1 MSHVPDASEY
11 RPLEGLP
18 IPVVILRAGQVAYA
32 NPALTAL
39 LGASTAELSRLSMP
53 ELLQRF
59 MPQERTWLEPLVEAR
74 SRGERPPES
83 EAWLRLRG
91 ADGRERMCHVRISTT
106 PGAVPEERVVV
117 VLDMESEDSVRRLT
131 EALVAVGVK
140 MMHCRDENA
149 VLEMAVEA
157 IHQQG
162 FYVAVL
168 RLDGDAFVHGPLRQ
182 DPAAL
187 AFGEKLYG
195 RRIQEVRFPRTSMAH
210 MEAVLTER
218 KAAYT
223 QDIHLTLERFHAPE
237 LAAYLKSAFPNSRAL
252 DAPIFIGGTAYGI
265 LAIQGQALT
274 PTSASTLELFA
285 SMVGSAL
292 ENVRH
297 HHQAAARLAE
307 VSRLQ
312 GDLVEQERLRVLG
325 EAAGVVAHEVR
336 NPLGAILNVATVLK
350 REPRLSPIGA
360 SAVTMLEEEV
370 TRLEDIVRD
379 LLDVVRPFE
388 ARLKPVNLGELAR
401 RTVESLRPVAE
412 ATQAQ
417 VELDEP
423 PGLPELQGDETLLQL
438 ALSNLL
444 RYALRSS
451 PPGGRVRLTLGRVP
465 GGLLV
470 VVEDQGAG
478 LSSVDSQRVFEPFFT
493 SRATGAGLGLAVVRR
508 VALAHGGSVGV
519 QERPGGGARFELK
532 LPESL
537 DS

>member
-1 MSHVPDASEY
+1 MSGASEY
-11 RPLEGLP
+11 QPLEGLP
-18 IPVVILRAGQVAYA
+18 IPVAIVRAERVVYA

-39 LGASTAELSRLSMP
+39 LGAATEELSQLSMA
-53 ELLQRF
+53 EFIRQF
-59 MPQERTWLEPLVEAR
+59 MPQEHPWLGPLYETRAP
-74 SRGERPPES
+74 GERMPDS
-83 EAWLRLRG
+83 GFWLRLRS
-91 ADGRERMCHVRISTT
+91 ANGRERMCHFQAT
-106 PGAVPEERVVV
+106 PGPRPDEHLVV
-117 VLDMESEDSVRRLT
+117 VLDMEREDSVRRLT
-131 EALVAVGVK
+131 ETLVSTAAK
-140 MMHCRDENA
+140 MMRCRDERS

-162 FYVAVL
+162 FHASVL
-168 RLDGDAFVHGPLRQ
+168 RLDGDAFVNSAVRQ
-182 DPAAL
+182 DPVVL
-187 AFGEKLYG
+187 AFSEKHYG
-195 RRIQEVRFPRTSMAH
+195 RPLQEVRLPRGSLPH

-218 KAAYT
+218 KASYA
-223 QDIHLTLERFHAPE
+223 QDIHPTLEQFRDSE
-237 LAAYLKSAFPNSRAL
+237 LAEFLWRTFPNTRSL

-265 LAIQGQALT
+265 LAVHGQALT
-274 PTSASTLELFA
+274 PASASTLELFA
-285 SMVGSAL
+285 SIIGSAL

-297 HHQAAARLAE
+297 HHEAAHRLAE

-312 GDLVEQERLRVLG
+312 SDRVEQERLTVLG

-350 REPRLSPIGA
+350 REPRLSSIGA
-360 SAVTMLEEEV
+360 SAVSMLEEEV

-388 ARLKPVNLGELAR
+388 LRPRPLHVGEVAR
-401 RTVESLRPVAE
+401 RSVESLQPVSE

-417 VELDEP
+417 VEILEE
-423 PGLPELQGDETLLQL
+423 PELPLVQADETLVQL
-438 ALSNLL
+438 AMSNLL

-451 PPGGRVRLTLGRVP
+451 PLGGKVRLVLARVP
-465 GGLLV
+465 GGVSV

-478 LSSVDSQRVFEPFFT
+478 LSGVDSQRVFEPFFT

-508 VALAHGGSVGV
+508 VALAHGGTVGV
-519 QERPGGGARFELK
+519 SERPGGGARFELK